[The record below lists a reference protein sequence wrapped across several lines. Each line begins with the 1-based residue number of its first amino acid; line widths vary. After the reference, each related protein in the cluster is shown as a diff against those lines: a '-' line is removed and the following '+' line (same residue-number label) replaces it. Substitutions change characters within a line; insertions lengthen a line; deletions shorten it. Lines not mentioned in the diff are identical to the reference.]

1 MSKIY
6 LIDELAEAVKIERK
20 ILGEWE
26 TNQLIRAFGH
36 TDDNTPYFAE
46 ESIQECLTIKSLVD
60 LGYNFEDIQKI
71 KKKVG
76 LPGSLGSDESPRT
89 KQKLLTVGELA
100 EKVGVSSRTLK
111 HWEEKGII
119 ESDMRSEGG
128 FRLYSEQFVY
138 LCSLVQDLQNFGY
151 TLDEIKNVSDYFRD
165 FLLLNTNYESF
176 PKENVDAKLSLMMN
190 EIESLFSKMEK
201 LKQGINRW
209 EELLKTKRKE
219 IISIKNKNK
228 KRPE

>member
-6 LIDELAEAVKIERK
+6 LIDELAEAVKIESQT
-20 ILGEWE
+20 LALWE
-26 TNQLIRAFGH
+26 KGQLIRAFGH
-36 TDDNTPYFAE
+36 TDDGTPYFSE
-46 ESIQECLTIKSLVD
+46 EAIQECITIKSLVD
-60 LGYNFEDIQKI
+60 LGYNSEDIIKI

-76 LPGSLGSDESPRT
+76 LPGSLGNDDSSKS

-128 FRLYSEQFVY
+128 FRLYSDQFIY
-138 LCSLVQDLQNFGY
+138 FCSLVQDLQNFGY
-151 TLDEIKNVSDYFRD
+151 TLDEIKTVSDYFRD
-165 FLLLNTNYESF
+165 FLLLNSSYESF
-176 PKENVDAKLSLMMN
+176 PKEKVDEKLTPMLN
-190 EIESLFSKMEK
+190 EIETLFTKMDK
-201 LKQGINRW
+201 LKQGVNRW

-219 IISIKNKNK
+219 ILNIKNKNK